1 MGAHVQIQK
10 RIYSVRK
17 FLKAKRIA
25 MEVETERGKPENKG
39 ETVNTTTT
47 VSTTD
52 PVNGVKNDSIQKQ
65 LLDLCATVQAQH
77 QTLLNRPN
85 TNCSAKINR

>member
-17 FLKAKRIA
+17 FSKAKRIA
-25 MEVETERGKPENKG
+25 MEVETERGKPKNKG

-47 VSTTD
+47 ISTTD
-52 PVNGVKNDSIQKQ
+52 PANGIKM
-65 LLDLCATVQAQH
+65 T
-77 QTLLNRPN
+77 T
-85 TNCSAKINR
+85 